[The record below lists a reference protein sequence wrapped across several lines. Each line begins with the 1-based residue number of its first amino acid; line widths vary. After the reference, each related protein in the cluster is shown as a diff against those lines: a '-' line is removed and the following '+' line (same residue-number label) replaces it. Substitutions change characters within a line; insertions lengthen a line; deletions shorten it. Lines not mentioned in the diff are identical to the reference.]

1 MKKVTGLAV
10 MMGTSALLLAGCF
23 SFIPGKIQ
31 EEAILVEKDQAKA
44 LEVDIDFGLGEM
56 SLTGGAE
63 EWVEGSASYNMEK
76 LAPQVS
82 YTIKK
87 DRGEIVIEHKN
98 TAKSKLSKVKNSW
111 TMQLNNDVPIDL
123 TVETGASKAN
133 LDLQGLQL
141 ENLEVEAGVGDVMVN
156 LGGDWHKSF
165 TTNIETGVGKTTVI
179 LPSAVGVK
187 LTLEKGI
194 GSSTI
199 EGFTAQGDGVYVNE
213 AYENADVVLDVKA
226 EMGIGEITFTVDQ

>member
-1 MKKVTGLAV
+1 MKKVAGLAAV
-10 MMGTSALLLAGCF
+10 MGTSALLLAGCF
-23 SFIPGKIQ
+23 SFIPSKMQ
-31 EEAILVEKDQAKA
+31 EEAIVVEKDQAKA
-44 LEVDIDFGLGEM
+44 LAVDIDFGIGEM

-63 EWVEGSASYNMEK
+63 EWVEGSASYNMER

-82 YTIKK
+82 YNVRK
-87 DRGEIVIEHKN
+87 DKGEIVIEHKN
-98 TAKSKLSKVKNSW
+98 GSKPKLSKVKNSW
-111 TMQLNNDVPIDL
+111 TMQLNNDVPMDL
-123 TVETGASKAN
+123 TVETGASKAH

-141 ENLEVEAGVGDVMVN
+141 ENLEIETGVGDVTVD
-156 LGGDWHKSF
+156 LGGDWHNSF
-165 TTNIETGVGKTTVI
+165 TTTLETGVGQTTVI

-213 AYENADVVLDVKA
+213 AYESADVVVEVNA